1 MNVPIAP
8 ARALFVLTI
17 LVALPLCTMIGL
29 DPARA
34 AIYEL
39 ALLILAAASGLD
51 AWLGLR
57 NLECTS
63 ASCPNII
70 RATQNIPAEIPVKV
84 GQGFSQAKG
93 LPIRVSVDL
102 PNGIETESP
111 RVTELTGSG
120 AFTINF
126 TPRERGVH
134 TISRCSLEIQSPAH
148 LWLVRTTLPLET
160 ELRVYPD
167 MRGDKTAAAL
177 LRRRDPGSHRF
188 RQLGRGREFERLRD
202 YLPGD
207 TFDEV
212 SWKATARRGRPVVRV
227 FQIERTQEVYVALDI
242 SRLSGRHAAIED
254 YVKAALL
261 LGLAAES
268 QGDKFG
274 LVTFSDRVHSFLRAA
289 QAKQQYSACREAL
302 YRVRPQPVSPDFAE
316 LFTFLQLNLR
326 RRALVI
332 FLTALDDPL
341 LAETFSRDLTLLTRR
356 HLAVVALMNDPE
368 VQPVFEGPVAKETGD
383 VYRRLAGHLV
393 WTQLRE
399 TEKKLER
406 HGVIIARVDPDR
418 VGAQLA
424 EVYAN
429 IKRRQLL

>member
-1 MNVPIAP
+1 MNFPVAP
-8 ARALFVLTI
+8 ARALFVLAVV
-17 LVALPLCTMIGL
+17 VALPLCTLIGL

-34 AIYEL
+34 AVYQL
-39 ALLILAAASGLD
+39 VLLVLAAATGLD
-51 AWLGLR
+51 AWFGLR
-57 NLECTS
+57 GVERYS
-63 ASCPNII
+63 ASSP
-70 RATQNIPAEIPVKV
+70 RVVRVTQNVPSELPVAIECKSR
-84 GQGFSQAKG
+84 F
-93 LPIRVSVDL
+93 RVSVEM
-102 PNGIETESP
+102 PRGVETLSP
-111 RVTELTGSG
+111 RIAELPG
-120 AFTINF
+120 AGILTIKFTA
-126 TPRERGVH
+126 RERGEH
-134 TISRCSLEIQSPAH
+134 PISRCDLEVKSPAS
-148 LWLVRTTLPLET
+148 LWLVRRTLPIET
-160 ELRVYPD
+160 KLRVYPD

-177 LRRRDPGSHRF
+177 LHRRDPGSHRF

-227 FQIERTQEVYVALDI
+227 FQIERTQDVYVALDV
-242 SRLSGRHAAIED
+242 SRLSGRHGAIED
-254 YVKAALL
+254 FVKASLL

-274 LVTFSDRVHSFLRAA
+274 LVIFSDRVHSFLRAA
-289 QAKQQYSACREAL
+289 KGKQQYAACRDAL
-302 YRVRPQPVSPDFAE
+302 YRVQPQSVSPDFAE

-356 HLAVVALMNDPE
+356 HLAVVALMNDPD
-368 VQPVFEGPVAKETGD
+368 VQPVFEGPAARDTAD
-383 VYRRLAGHLV
+383 VYRGLAGHLV
-393 WTQLRE
+393 WSQLRE

-424 EVYAN
+424 GVYAN

>member
-1 MNVPIAP
+1 MIAP
-8 ARALFVLTI
+8 ARALFAVAI
-17 LVALPLCTMIGL
+17 LAALPLFTMIGL

-34 AIYEL
+34 SIYEL
-39 ALLILAAASGLD
+39 ALLLLIAATGLD
-51 AWLGLR
+51 AWIGLR
-57 NLECTS
+57 S
-63 ASCPNII
+63 ADGTAVSCPNIV
-70 RATQNIPAEIPVKV
+70 RATQNTPSEIPVKV
-84 GQGFSQAKG
+84 GQDFGGGKG
-93 LPIRVSVDL
+93 LPIRINIEL
-102 PNGIETESP
+102 PPGIETQSP
-111 RVTELTGSG
+111 RVTELSG
-120 AFTINF
+120 PQTFTIHF

-134 TISRCSLEIQSPAH
+134 PIHRCSVEIKSPAH
-148 LWLVRTTLPLET
+148 LWLVRNTLPLET
-160 ELRVYPD
+160 ELRIYPD

-227 FQIERTQEVYVALDI
+227 FQIERTQEVYVALDS
-242 SRLSGRHAAIED
+242 SRLSARHAAIED
-254 YVKAALL
+254 YVKASLL
-261 LGLAAES
+261 LSLAAES

-274 LVTFSDRVHSFLRAA
+274 LITFSDRVDSFLRAA
-289 QAKQQYSACREAL
+289 QGKQQYSACREVL
-302 YRVRPQPVSPDFAE
+302 YRVQPQPVSPDFAE

-356 HLAVVALMNDPE
+356 HLAVVALMNDPD
-368 VQPVFEGPVAKETGD
+368 VQPVFEGPVAKDTSD
-383 VYRRLAGHLV
+383 VYRSLAGHLV

-418 VGAQLA
+418 VGVQLA
-424 EVYAN
+424 DVYSS

>member
-1 MNVPIAP
+1 MNPTIAP
-8 ARALFVLTI
+8 ARALFVLAI

-34 AIYEL
+34 TVYEL
-39 ALLILAAASGLD
+39 ALLLIAGAAGFD
-51 AWLGLR
+51 AWLGLTR
-57 NLECTS
+57 LEGTS
-63 ASCPNII
+63 TSCPSII
-70 RATQNIPAEIPVKV
+70 RATQNVPTEIPVTV
-84 GQGFSQAKG
+84 QQALG
-93 LPIRVSVDL
+93 LPVRASVEL
-102 PNGIETESP
+102 PTGIETQSP
-111 RVTELTGSG
+111 RVVELSG
-120 AFTINF
+120 PGTLTIDI
-126 TPRERGVH
+126 TARERGEH
-134 TISRCSLEIQSPAH
+134 TVRRCSLEIKSPAY
-148 LWLVRTTLPLET
+148 LWLVRKTVPLQT

-167 MRGDKTAAAL
+167 MRGDTTAAAL

-242 SRLSGRHAAIED
+242 SRLSGRHAAIEG

-261 LGLAAES
+261 LSLAAES

-274 LVTFSDRVHSFLRAA
+274 LVTFSDRVQSFLRAA
-289 QAKQQYSACREAL
+289 QGKQQYSACREVL

-341 LAETFSRDLTLLTRR
+341 LAETFTRDLALLTRR
-356 HLAVVALMNDPE
+356 HLAVVALTNDPE
-368 VQPVFEGPVAKETGD
+368 VQPVFEGPPVKETAD
-383 VYRRLAGHLV
+383 VYRGLAGHLV

>member
-1 MNVPIAP
+1 MIAP
-8 ARALFVLTI
+8 ARALFVLAI

-34 AIYEL
+34 AVYEL
-39 ALLILAAASGLD
+39 ALLLLAGASGLD
-51 AWLGLR
+51 AWWGLR
-57 NLECTS
+57 NVEHIS
-63 ASCPNII
+63 VSCPDII
-70 RATQNIPAEIPVKV
+70 RATQNVPAEIPLKV
-84 GQGFSQAKG
+84 EQALG
-93 LPIRVSVDL
+93 VPVRVNLELP
-102 PNGIETESP
+102 PGIETESP
-111 RVTELTGSG
+111 RIAELAGPGT
-120 AFTINF
+120 FTIQF
-126 TPRERGVH
+126 TARERGVH
-134 TISRCSLEIQSPAH
+134 PVQRCSLEIKSPAL
-148 LWLVRTTLPLET
+148 LWLVRNTLPLET

-227 FQIERTQEVYVALDI
+227 FQIERTQEVYVALDV
-242 SRLSGRHAAIED
+242 SRLSGRHAAIEG

-289 QAKQQYSACREAL
+289 QGKQQYSACREAL
-302 YRVRPQPVSPDFAE
+302 YRVRPHPVSPDFAE

-341 LAETFSRDLTLLTRR
+341 LAETFTRDLTLLTRR
-356 HLAVVALMNDPE
+356 HLAVVALTNDPE
-368 VQPVFEGPVAKETGD
+368 VQPVFEGPVAKETAD
-383 VYRRLAGHLV
+383 VYRGLAGHMV
-393 WTQLRE
+393 WTQVRE

-424 EVYAN
+424 EAYTN

>member
-1 MNVPIAP
+1 
-8 ARALFVLTI
+8 
-17 LVALPLCTMIGL
+17 VALPLSTLIGL

-34 AIYEL
+34 AIYEFGL
-39 ALLILAAASGLD
+39 LLLIAASGFD

-57 NLECTS
+57 NLERCS
-63 ASCPNII
+63 AAGPDIV
-70 RATQNIPAEIPVKV
+70 RVTQNVPGELAVAIQSSWAIRISVELPTGVEREGDRIARLPAAGTLAI
-84 GQGFSQAKG
+84 GFIA
-93 LPIRVSVDL
+93 
-102 PNGIETESP
+102 
-111 RVTELTGSG
+111 
-120 AFTINF
+120 
-126 TPRERGVH
+126 RERGEHRV
-134 TISRCSLEIQSPAH
+134 SGCDMEIQSPSR
-148 LWLVRTTLPLET
+148 LWLVRRTVPLGT

-227 FQIERTQEVYVALDI
+227 FQIERTQEVYVALDV
-242 SRLSGRHAAIED
+242 SRLSARHGAIED
-254 YVKAALL
+254 SVKASLL

-274 LVTFSDRVHSFLRAA
+274 LIVFSDRVHSFLRAA
-289 QAKQQYSACREAL
+289 QGKSQYAACRETL

-326 RRALVI
+326 RRSLVI

-341 LAETFSRDLTLLTRR
+341 LAETFSRDLSILTRR
-356 HLAVVALMNDPE
+356 HLAVVASVNDAD
-368 VQPVFEGPVAKETGD
+368 VQPIFEGPVAKQTAD
-383 VYRRLAGHLV
+383 VYRGLAGHLV

-406 HGVIIARVDPDR
+406 HGVIIARVDPER
-418 VGAQLA
+418 MGAQLA
-424 EVYAN
+424 GVYAN

>member
-1 MNVPIAP
+1 MIAP
-8 ARALFVLTI
+8 ARALFV
-17 LVALPLCTMIGL
+17 VALLLALPVCTLIGL

-34 AIYEL
+34 PVYDLLLLLLVA
-39 ALLILAAASGLD
+39 ALSLD
-51 AWLGLR
+51 AWMGLR
-57 NLECTS
+57 MVERYS
-63 ASCPNII
+63 ATGPGIV
-70 RATQNIPAEIPVKV
+70 RVTQNVPAEMRVDIESHPPAARSV
-84 GQGFSQAKG
+84 
-93 LPIRVSVDL
+93 RVSVQIPAGFEREGDRI
-102 PNGIETESP
+102 GQTVKFI
-111 RVTELTGSG
+111 
-120 AFTINF
+120 A
-126 TPRERGVH
+126 RERGEHQVR
-134 TISRCSLEIQSPAH
+134 RCDIEINSPAH
-148 LWLVRTTLPLET
+148 LWLVRRTLPLET
-160 ELRVYPD
+160 EFRVYPD

-188 RQLGRGREFERLRD
+188 RQVGRGREFERLRD

-227 FQIERTQEVYVALDI
+227 FQIERTQEVYVALDV
-242 SRLSGRHAAIED
+242 SRLSGRHGAIED
-254 YVKAALL
+254 FVKAALL

-274 LVTFSDRVHSFLRAA
+274 LVVFSDRVHSFLRAA
-289 QAKQQYSACREAL
+289 QGKAQYSACREVL

-326 RRALVI
+326 RRALVV

-356 HLAVVALMNDPE
+356 HLAVVASLNDPD
-368 VQPVFEGPVAKETGD
+368 VQPVFEGAAPKEAGD
-383 VYRRLAGHLV
+383 IYRSLAGHLV

-406 HGVIIARVDPDR
+406 HGVIIARVDPER